1 MLLNLLINHYLS
13 TSFNGFNWVFVFLDI
28 YYLKCCLIGLNPKI
42 RV

>member
-13 TSFNGFNWVFVFLDI
+13 TSFIGFNWVFVFLDI